1 MLRLAPVLALALMLG
16 PVAAGLLGT
25 LLPAAGYVPV
35 LGGTA
40 VSLEPLRML
49 LTQPGIGMSAALSLG
64 TGLVATFGAF
74 AAVILFTAAFEGT
87 RFFRALRRL
96 LSPLM
101 AVPHAAAAFGLAFLI
116 APSGFAMRL
125 LSPWATGFQRPPD
138 LLIVGDPLGL
148 TMTLGLMAKEIP
160 FLFLM
165 LLAALPQADALR
177 SRRVAASLGY
187 APVAAWLTTV
197 LPRVYP
203 QIRLPVFAV
212 LAYATS
218 VVDVALI
225 LGPTTPPPLAVRL
238 TGWMNDPDLS
248 LRFMASA
255 GALAQLGL
263 SLLAILVWMIGERLA
278 AKLGRRWIESGR
290 RSAAEPLAA
299 ALSGTAMVA
308 LAGAMLAGL
317 ALLALWSV
325 AGPWRFPDPLP
336 HHLTL
341 RAWTMHAHAAGDAIA
356 VTIAIALPVV
366 IVAIALALACLEGET
381 RDGRTIRHR
390 SLPLLYLPLIVPQI
404 AFVFGLQVLFLM
416 AGLHDTLL
424 AVALGHMVFVLPY
437 VFLALSDPW
446 RAIDPRYGHM
456 AGALGASPART
467 FWRVRLPLARKAVA
481 TAAALGFAVSVAQ
494 YLPTLL
500 IGGGRISTVT
510 TEAVALAA
518 GGNRQLV
525 GIYALLQMLLP
536 FAAFLLAAAVPG
548 IAHRRRPENEATA

>member
-16 PVAAGLLGT
+16 PVAAGLFGT
-25 LLPAAGYVPV
+25 LLPAAGYVPA
-35 LGGTA
+35 LGGET
-40 VSLEPLRML
+40 VSLEPLRMFL
-49 LTQPGIGMSAALSLG
+49 AQPGIGLSAALSLG
-64 TGLVATFGAF
+64 TGLAATFGAF
-74 AAVILFTAAFEGT
+74 AAVVLFTAAFEGT
-87 RFFRALRRL
+87 RFFRAIRRL

-116 APSGFAMRL
+116 TPSGFVMRL

-138 LLIVGDPLGL
+138 VLIVGDPLGL
-148 TMTLGLMAKEIP
+148 TMTLGLMAKEVP

-165 LLAALPQADALR
+165 LLAALPQADPLR

-238 TGWMNDPDLS
+238 TAWMNDPDLS

-255 GALAQLGL
+255 GALVQLGL
-263 SLLAILVWMIGERLA
+263 SLLAILLWMIGERLA
-278 AKLGRRWIESGR
+278 ARLGRRWIDSGR
-290 RSAAEPLAA
+290 RSAAEHLAA
-299 ALSGTAMVA
+299 ALSGSAMA
-308 LAGAMLAGL
+308 LLAAAMLSGL
-317 ALLALWSV
+317 ALLVLWSV
-325 AGPWRFPDPLP
+325 AGPWRFPDTFPLSF
-336 HHLTL
+336 TL
-341 RAWTMHAHAAGDAIA
+341 RAWTMHGYAAADAIA
-356 VTIAIALPVV
+356 TTIAIALPV
-366 IVAIALALACLEGET
+366 IAVAIALVLASLENET
-381 RDGRTIRHR
+381 REGRARPRR
-390 SLPLLYLPLIVPQI
+390 SLLLLYLPLIVPQI

-416 AGLHDTLL
+416 VGLHDTLP

-446 RAIDPRYGHM
+446 RAVDPRYGHM

-500 IGGGRISTVT
+500 IGGGRVSTVT

-536 FAAFLLAAAVPG
+536 FAAFVLAAAVPG
-548 IAHRRRPENEATA
+548 VAYRRRRETEATA

>member
-16 PVAAGLLGT
+16 PVAAGLFGT
-25 LLPAAGYVPV
+25 LLPAAGYVPA
-35 LGGTA
+35 LGGET
-40 VSLEPLRML
+40 VSLEPLRMFL
-49 LTQPGIGMSAALSLG
+49 AQPGIGLSAALSLG
-64 TGLVATFGAF
+64 TGLAATFGAF
-74 AAVILFTAAFEGT
+74 AAVVLFTAAFEGT
-87 RFFRALRRL
+87 RFFRATRRL

-116 APSGFAMRL
+116 TPSGFVMRL

-138 LLIVGDPLGL
+138 VLIVGDPLGL
-148 TMTLGLMAKEIP
+148 TMTLGLMAKEVP

-165 LLAALPQADALR
+165 LLAALPQSDPLR

-255 GALAQLGL
+255 GALVQLGL
-263 SLLAILVWMIGERLA
+263 SLFAITVWIIGERLA
-278 AKLGRRWIESGR
+278 VKLGRRWIESGR
-290 RSAAEPLAA
+290 RSAAEHLATALSGSAMALLAA
-299 ALSGTAMVA
+299 AMLS
-308 LAGAMLAGL
+308 GL

-325 AGPWRFPDPLP
+325 AGPWRFPDTFPLSF
-336 HHLTL
+336 TL
-341 RAWTMHAHAAGDAIA
+341 RAWTMHGYAAVDAIA
-356 VTIAIALPVV
+356 TTIAIALPV
-366 IVAIALALACLEGET
+366 IAVAIALVLASLENET
-381 RDGRTIRHR
+381 REGRARPRR
-390 SLPLLYLPLIVPQI
+390 SLLLLYLPLIVPQI

-446 RAIDPRYGHM
+446 RAVDPRYGHM

-500 IGGGRISTVT
+500 IGGGRVSTVT

-548 IAHRRRPENEATA
+548 VAYRRRRETEATA

>member
-1 MLRLAPVLALALMLG
+1 MLRLAPVLTLAMMLG

-40 VSLEPLRML
+40 VSLEPLRMF
-49 LTQPGIGMSAALSLG
+49 LTQPGIGMSAALSLS

-74 AAVILFTAAFEGT
+74 AAVVVFTAAFEGT

-165 LLAALPQADALR
+165 LVAALPQADALR

-238 TGWMNDPDLS
+238 AAWMNDPDLS
-248 LRFMASA
+248 QRFMASA
-255 GALAQLGL
+255 GAMTQLGL
-263 SLLAILVWMIGERLA
+263 SLFAILLWVCGERLA
-278 AKLGRRWIESGR
+278 AKLGRLWIESGR
-290 RSAAEPLAA
+290 RSAAEELSA
-299 ALSGTAMVA
+299 ALSGAAMVM

-317 ALLALWSV
+317 ALLALWSI
-325 AGPWRFPDPLP
+325 AGPWRFPDALP

-341 RAWTMHAHAAGDAIA
+341 RAWTMHAHAAEDAIITTVA
-356 VTIAIALPVV
+356 VALPVV
-366 IVAIALALACLEGET
+366 VVAITLALACLENET
-381 RDGRTIRHR
+381 RDGLTVRHR

-404 AFVFGLQVLFLM
+404 AFVFGLQVLFLT
-416 AGLHDTLL
+416 AGLHDTLF

-446 RAIDPRYGHM
+446 RAIDPRYGHI
-456 AGALGASPART
+456 AGALGASPTRT

-548 IAHRRRPENEATA
+548 IAHRHRAENEATA

>member
-1 MLRLAPVLALALMLG
+1 MLKLAPALTLALMLG
-16 PVAAGLLGT
+16 PVAAGLFGT
-25 LLPAAGYVPV
+25 LLPAAGYVPA

-40 VSLEPLRML
+40 MSLEPLRL
-49 LTQPGIGMSAALSLG
+49 LLGQPGIGQSALLSLG
-64 TGLVATFGAF
+64 TGLAATLGAF
-74 AAVILFTAAFEGT
+74 AVVVLFTAAFEGS
-87 RFFRALRRL
+87 RFFRLLRRL

-116 APSGFAMRL
+116 APSGFVMRL
-125 LSPWATGFQRPPD
+125 LSPWATGLQRPPD

-165 LLAALPQADALR
+165 LLAALPQADPLR
-177 SRRVAASLGY
+177 SQRVAASLGY
-187 APVAAWLTTV
+187 APVAGWLTTV

-225 LGPTTPPPLAVRL
+225 LGPTTPSPLAVRL

-255 GALAQLGL
+255 GALTQLGL
-263 SLLAILVWMIGERLA
+263 SLFAILLWICGERLA
-278 AKLGRRWIESGR
+278 AMLGRRWIEGGR
-290 RSAAEPLAA
+290 RSAAERLTP
-299 ALSGTAMVA
+299 ALSGSAMA
-308 LAGAMLAGL
+308 LLAAAMLAGL
-317 ALLALWSV
+317 ALLALWSL
-325 AGPWRFPDPLP
+325 AGPWRFPDALP
-336 HHLTL
+336 RSLTF
-341 RAWTMHAHAAGDAIA
+341 RAWTAHGQAAGDAIA
-356 VTIAIALPVV
+356 TTLAIALPV
-366 IVAIALALACLEGET
+366 IAVAIALALACLENET
-381 RDGRTIRHR
+381 RDGRPVQHR

-404 AFVFGLQVLFLM
+404 AFLFGLQILFLM

-446 RAIDPRYGHM
+446 RAVDPRYGHM
-456 AGALGASPART
+456 ASALGASPARS

-500 IGGGRISTVT
+500 IGGGRVSTVT

-518 GGNRQLV
+518 GGNRQLI
-525 GIYALLQMLLP
+525 GLYGLLQMLLP
-536 FAAFLLAAAVPG
+536 FAAFLLAAAIPG
-548 IAHRRRPENEATA
+548 VAHRRRADGEAAA